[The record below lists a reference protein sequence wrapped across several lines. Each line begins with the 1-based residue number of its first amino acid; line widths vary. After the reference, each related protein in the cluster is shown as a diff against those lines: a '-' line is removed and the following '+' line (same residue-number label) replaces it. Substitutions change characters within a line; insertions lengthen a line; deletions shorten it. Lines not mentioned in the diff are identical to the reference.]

1 MLVVQRF
8 ITSYGKRNNSMI
20 ELIVFFLIMTGIS
33 IYFLPVL
40 IVLYRE
46 MPKHWLIIVTLN
58 ILIGWTLIG
67 WLVLV
72 IWAALDEE
80 RS

>member
-1 MLVVQRF
+1 
-8 ITSYGKRNNSMI
+8 MI